1 MLEPILESKRQAL
14 LDKVSLT
21 KLMFFWDCII
31 AILSSCLCSY
41 VFFFQYELLTQMKS
55 TFEKKL
61 QRQHELSEVFIFCIV
76 SVLANLAKSR
86 VLQSVS
92 QKTFICVPPW
102 FS

>member
-14 LDKVSLT
+14 LDK
-21 KLMFFWDCII
+21 
-31 AILSSCLCSY
+31 
-41 VFFFQYELLTQMKS
+41 YELLTQMKS

-86 VLQSVS
+86 VLQSVYY
-92 QKTFICVPPW
+92 C
-102 FS
+102 